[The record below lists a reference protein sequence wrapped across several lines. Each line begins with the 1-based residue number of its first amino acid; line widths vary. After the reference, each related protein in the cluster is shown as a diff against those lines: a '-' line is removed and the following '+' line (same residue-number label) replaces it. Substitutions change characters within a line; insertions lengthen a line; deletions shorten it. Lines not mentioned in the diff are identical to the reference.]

1 MSLAVVVKGP
11 EGLVLAADTRITVS
25 AQRKGDAVPLVVNY
39 DNATKV
45 LGFSEPH
52 GWVGAVTYGDALIGT
67 RTAHSVVPELE
78 LEMRRERCT
87 VLEYAQFLSEFYR
100 TRWERAGLPSKTPG
114 DGMSFVVGG
123 YDEESP
129 YGAVFLFNIPHAP
142 EPAPRNENGFGVTWG
157 GQLEI
162 TSRIMHGYDPGLF
175 PLIGKHL
182 NISDTDIRVLQ
193 DSITPNFEYAIPYE
207 VLLLQDCVDLAIFL
221 IRTTIT
227 AQNLAIRL
235 RGVGG
240 AIEVATVTRTGGL
253 KWLQRKEL
261 HGENL

>member
-25 AQRKGDAVPLVVNY
+25 AQREGTPGPIVVNY

-52 GWVGAVTYGDALIGT
+52 DWVGAVTYGDALIGT
-67 RTAHSVVPELE
+67 RTAHSFVPELE
-78 LEMRRERCT
+78 LELSRKRYT
-87 VLEYAQFLSEFYR
+87 VLEYAQFLSAFYR
-100 TRWERAGLPSKTPG
+100 TRWEDAGSASAAPSE
-114 DGMSFVVGG
+114 GMSFIVGG
-123 YDEESP
+123 YDRESP
-129 YGAVFLFNIPHAP
+129 YGSVFIFNIPHAP
-142 EPAPRNENGFGVTWG
+142 EPEIRNERDFGMTWG

-162 TSRIMHGYDPGLF
+162 TNRIIHGYDPQLF
-175 PLIGKHL
+175 PRIRERLEM
-182 NISDTDIRVLQ
+182 SETDIRSVEE
-193 DSITPNFEYAIPYE
+193 SIKPHFQYTVPYE
-207 VLLLQDCVDLAIFL
+207 VLPLQDCVDLAIFL

-227 AQNLAIRL
+227 AQNLAIGL

-240 AIEVATVTRTGGL
+240 TIEVATVTRTRGL
-253 KWLQRKEL
+253 QWLQRKEI